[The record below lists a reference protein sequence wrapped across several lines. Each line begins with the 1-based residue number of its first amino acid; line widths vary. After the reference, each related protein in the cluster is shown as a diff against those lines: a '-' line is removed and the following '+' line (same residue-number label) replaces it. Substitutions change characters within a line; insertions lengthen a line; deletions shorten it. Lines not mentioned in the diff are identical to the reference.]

1 MYLCRIKL
9 TNYITNA
16 KGKQVAVQ
24 IPIENWLLLQ
34 KEYENMKREIE
45 ILTGIKDA
53 LEEVHGAKKENKKL
67 QSLTA
72 FLHEC

>member
-1 MYLCRIKL
+1 MPKL
-9 TNYITNA
+9 NYITNA

-53 LEEVHGAKKENKKL
+53 LEEVHGAKKENKKT
-67 QSLTA
+67 SIINSVFA
-72 FLHEC
+72 